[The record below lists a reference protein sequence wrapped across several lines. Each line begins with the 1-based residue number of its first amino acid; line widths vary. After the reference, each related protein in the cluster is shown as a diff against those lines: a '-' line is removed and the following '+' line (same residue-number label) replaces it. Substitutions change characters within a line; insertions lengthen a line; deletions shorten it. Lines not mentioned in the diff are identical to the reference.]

1 MNNKSYAIITAYR
14 DRDSEGNKL
23 TKKQNI
29 QRNRYLRAKFNDA
42 KIGVYQLVGHWQE
55 APEGMSYEYAV
66 EHGLLVDVVERSY
79 VVPKPENITID
90 EFKKFLSECM
100 TIDGLI
106 QDAYILKDTD
116 VRLVYNDG
124 TTDVIGSDV
133 SFNKIAQAY
142 SQYVLNIEMPFVFD
156 SLKQPNGNMDRLA
169 MKRQGLLW

>member
-1 MNNKSYAIITAYR
+1 
-14 DRDSEGNKL
+14 
-23 TKKQNI
+23 
-29 QRNRYLRAKFNDA
+29 
-42 KIGVYQLVGHWQE
+42 
-55 APEGMSYEYAV
+55 
-66 EHGLLVDVVERSY
+66 
-79 VVPKPENITID
+79 
-90 EFKKFLSECM
+90 M